1 MINDKYISLDN
12 LTKYTD
18 VFLQKLPNIIEG
30 DKSSGLTTNNDQCAV
45 NLKSFTKSTLSS
57 ASASSIA
64 NHQYPIN
71 LDKDGYLSVNVPW
84 TDTNT
89 YIPADGTTISDSTGS
104 LKVVASG
111 LVDNSSM
118 TVDSKGKLEVK
129 LDNITIGTGADG
141 LKVMADGVTIGTS
154 GTNGALKVINN
165 GLVDGVTI
173 GTSGTNGTLKVNTSG
188 LVDASTITC
197 NSSGKIQIPTTTT
210 DKINTAEL
218 RDLNNIPVYAGEVAS
233 ATINQNSTNN
243 TSATIWYI
251 KSSKSFAA
259 KVGSTYYANWIVSTL
274 PAVKVYNKNVGGEA
288 IPNKLYYCNNI
299 SSVGLKYYDG
309 STFSNVSKPVDL
321 SPVEEALATKQD
333 VILVEKSSSNANFT
347 TGSYID
353 GNVKLFN
360 NKLTKLDLGTF
371 VTGTVTVSSI
381 ESGAA
386 DVVNSYGIQF
396 SAAGA
401 FGMEWPSSKNIY
413 WAHGMRPNLIET
425 GIYEVMLTTTDN
437 TNYTGSWTCYQMN

>member
-1 MINDKYISLDN
+1 MTNDKYISLDN

-18 VFLQKLPNIIEG
+18 VFLQKLPNIIGG

-89 YIPADGTTISDSTGS
+89 DIPADGTTISDSTGS
-104 LKVVASG
+104 LKVVTSG

-118 TVDSKGKLEVK
+118 TVDSNGKLEVK
-129 LDNITIGTGADG
+129 LDNTTIGTGADG
-141 LKVMADGVTIGTS
+141 LKVLVDGITIGTA
-154 GTNGALKVINN
+154 GTNGALKVLNN
-165 GLVDGVTI
+165 GLVDGITI

-188 LVDASTITC
+188 LVDASTISC
-197 NSSGKIQIPTTTT
+197 NSSGKIQIHTNTV

-218 RDLNNIPVYAGEVAS
+218 RDLNNIPSYAGVVAS
-233 ATINQNSTNN
+233 ATINHNSTIG
-243 TSATIWYI
+243 TSATIWYVQ
-251 KSSKSFAA
+251 SSKSFAA
-259 KVGSTYYANWIVSTL
+259 KAGSTYYSNWSVSTL
-274 PAVKVYNKNVGGEA
+274 PAVKAYNKSVGGEA
-288 IPNKLYYCNNI
+288 IPNKLYYCTAI
-299 SSVGLKYYDG
+299 SGGGLKYYDG
-309 STFSNVSKPVDL
+309 STFSDVSKPVDL

-381 ESGAA
+381 ESGTA

-401 FGMEWPSSKNIY
+401 FGIKWPSGKNIY
-413 WAHGMRPNLIET
+413 WAYGVKPNLVEN